1 MYGIG
6 GELNEQLAKLEDGE
20 KPGGERVDGFW
31 VCVGDDADWVK
42 PYTVNYYLSVAYYN
56 FFFLSSFIFLYV
68 KPPFSF
74 LVNKN

>member
-1 MYGIG
+1 M
-6 GELNEQLAKLEDGE
+6 
-20 KPGGERVDGFW
+20 DGFW

-42 PYTVNYYLSVAYYN
+42 TIHCQLLFIYSLLQ

-68 KPPFSF
+68 NPPFSF